1 MLHWNLGKNLGWLL
15 FFVLMS
21 TPVAAY
27 TEKVSQDV
35 GGMLHIE
42 PNDNP
47 QAGKTTQAWIILTR
61 KGGKLIPLKECNCQI
76 AIYRQPHKKGDAPL
90 LKPQLKA
97 LSKERH
103 KDIPGAEIVFP
114 KAGAY
119 DLELRGTAK
128 SGSNFRPFKLLYT
141 INVSS

>member
-1 MLHWNLGKNLGWLL
+1 MFRFNLGKNLGWLIFL
-15 FFVLMS
+15 VLIS
-21 TPVAAY
+21 TPVAAH
-27 TEKVSQDV
+27 TQKVSQDV

-42 PNDNP
+42 PYDNP
-47 QAGKTTQAWIILTR
+47 QAGQTTQTWIVLTR

-76 AIYRQPHKKGDAPL
+76 AIYRQPHKKGDTPL

-97 LSKERH
+97 LSKERY

-119 DLELRGTAK
+119 DLELSGTAK
-128 SGSNFRPFKLLYT
+128 PGANFRPFKLLYT